1 MSQPRTFTLR
11 EICSPFLISIANA
24 LGLVFAKPLFA
35 ALAPALPAGFS
46 WRGLLGF
53 TGVFGGV
60 YIIATS
66 SMESEAIGAEA
77 KEQKQEMVG
86 AGTESLVEPTALLS
100 VYGQERLDAS
110 FRTTRWVII
119 GFGSVIL
126 GIYTLMRGIDR

>member
-1 MSQPRTFTLR
+1 
-11 EICSPFLISIANA
+11 
-24 LGLVFAKPLFA
+24 
-35 ALAPALPAGFS
+35 
-46 WRGLLGF
+46 
-53 TGVFGGV
+53 
-60 YIIATS
+60 
-66 SMESEAIGAEA
+66 MESEAIGAEA